1 MLDEQTSKH
10 IFEEI
15 MRVWI
20 YPEIDRRTKN
30 KIISD
35 KFLLDKAQ
43 VLLNPNNA
51 TADIRLNDEVKAEAI
66 GRLKPGIQKKY
77 LEPVYEDELQ
87 DEILKIR
94 LTDKD
99 DPNSA
104 HVTMLRFK
112 GKWVIHF
119 DFRYN
124 KAEAKKRYEAAREF
138 YEVAEISYHS
148 KYWRPFVD
156 NLFSSAELF
165 VTSQLLVLSLIKR
178 MTHNSIQ
185 IQYNSFIDI
194 GNYKVE
200 HKQIFNKLRGLRD
213 AGRYFNQQFTIDYN
227 DGKDMLLTVK
237 NLGDYTK
244 QAIT

>member
-1 MLDEQTSKH
+1 MLDQQTSKH
-10 IFEEI
+10 MFEEI

-20 YPEIDRRTKN
+20 YPEIDRRIEN
-30 KIISD
+30 KIISN
-35 KFLLDKAQ
+35 KFLLAKAQ

-51 TADIRLNDEVKAEAI
+51 TADIRLNDEVKAEAAI
-66 GRLKPGIQKKY
+66 KLKPGIQKKY
-77 LEPVYEDELQ
+77 REPVYEDELQ

-94 LTDKD
+94 LTDED

-104 HVTMLRFK
+104 HVTMLHFK

-124 KAEAKKRYEAAREF
+124 KAEAKKRYEAAKEF
-138 YEVAEISYHS
+138 YEIAENCFHN

-156 NLFSSAELF
+156 NLFSSTELF

-185 IQYNSFIDI
+185 MQYNSFIDI

-200 HKQIFNKLRGLRD
+200 HKQIFNRLRGLRD
-213 AGRYFNQQFTIDYN
+213 AGRYFNQQFTIDPN
-227 DGKDMLLTVK
+227 EGKEMLETVK
-237 NLGDYTK
+237 DLADYTK